1 MDDREKFRKK
11 MKLKG
16 EIAIQNV
23 QESIKKA
30 LKSADKKDKSI
41 KEEQENI
48 K

>member
-1 MDDREKFRKK
+1 MDDREKFRRK

-16 EIAIQNV
+16 EIAIQKV

-30 LKSADKKDKSI
+30 LESTDKKGKP
-41 KEEQENI
+41 KEGQENI